1 MSAGT
6 ISGHDGPYG
15 LGVAMVLAAGVCL
28 SFGGL
33 LVRFVEQA
41 DYWQIAFYRSTT
53 FVATL
58 LVFLVSRYGRAT
70 GRAFLS
76 MGRAGLLVAITFS
89 GGSLLYL
96 LAISLTTVANVVF
109 ILSAGPLLTA
119 ILGWVLLGE
128 RVRAATWLAIAAAS
142 GGIAIMVAG
151 DLDAG
156 RMAGNFA
163 AFGAVMCFAIMV
175 IALRRGRA
183 VDMVPATC
191 LGGAIAAAVA
201 AAMVGSFAM
210 SVNDLFMSA
219 LLGCGQ
225 LGMGFILITVGTRY
239 VPAAEVPLLALGESV
254 LAPIWVWLWV
264 NEVPSGQTLLG
275 GAVILLAVAGQA
287 YGGLRRQPAMAGQVK
302 VL

>member
-1 MSAGT
+1 MSGDPLAAR
-6 ISGHDGPYG
+6 DRRYP
-15 LGVAMVLAAGVCL
+15 LGVAMVVAAGACL

-41 DYWQIAFYRSTT
+41 DYWSIAFYRSTA

-58 LVFLVSRYGRAT
+58 LIYLLLRHGPGI
-70 GRAFLS
+70 GRAFLAI
-76 MGRAGLLVAITFS
+76 GRAGLLVALTFS
-89 GGSLLYL
+89 AGSLLYL

-119 ILGWVLLGE
+119 ILGWLLLGE
-128 RVRAATWLAIAAAS
+128 RVRVRTWLAITAAL
-142 GGIAIMVAG
+142 GGISIMVAG
-151 DLDAG
+151 DLGAG

-163 AFGAVMCFAIMV
+163 AFGAVLCFAVMV
-175 IALRRGRA
+175 IGLRGGRA

-191 LGGAIAAAVA
+191 LGGAIAATVA
-201 AAMVGSFAM
+201 ALMVAGFAV
-210 SVNDLFMSA
+210 SANDLLMST

-225 LGMGFILITVGTRY
+225 LGMGFLLITLGTRH
-239 VPAAEVPLLALGESV
+239 VPAAEVPLLALSEAV

-275 GAVILLAVAGQA
+275 GAVILLAVVAQA
-287 YGGLRRQPAMAGQVK
+287 LGGLRRQPALAG
-302 VL
+302 